1 MKKSILYSTS
11 LFFILFSCSEKKS
24 AELFKA
30 TDFTAENLFTN
41 NIEGPA
47 FDAEGNLYV
56 VNFGE
61 DGTIGKVAADG
72 TASLFLTLPEG
83 STANS
88 IKFGKDGTM
97 YLADYTGHNVLA
109 VDMATKAVSTFVHN
123 DAFNQPNDLCIDSRG
138 RLYASDPNWTDKT
151 GQIWRI
157 DTDGTTV
164 LLDSAMGTT
173 NGIALSPDEKTL
185 YVNESVQLK
194 IWAFDVDA
202 NGDISNKREFAS
214 FDDFGFDGMKCD
226 KKGNLYVTRYGKG
239 VIAVLNPAGELVR
252 EVALTGKK
260 CSNLVFGGTDGKTV
274 FVTLQDRKGME
285 KFQNDIPG
293 KGY

>member
-1 MKKSILYSTS
+1 MKKTLIYLNS

-47 FDAEGNLYV
+47 FDVEGNLYV

-61 DGTIGKVAADG
+61 DGTIGKVEADG

-88 IKFGKDGTM
+88 IKFGQDGTM

-109 VDMATKAVSTFVHN
+109 VDMATKAVSTFAHN
-123 DAFNQPNDLCIDSRG
+123 DAFNQPNDLSIDSRG
-138 RLYASDPNWTDKT
+138 RLYASDPNWGDKT

-157 DTDGTTV
+157 DADGTTV

-173 NGIALSPDEKTL
+173 NGIELSPDEKTL

-202 NGDISNKREFAS
+202 NGDISNKRLFAS

-226 KKGNLYVTRYGKG
+226 KEGNLYVARYGKG

-252 EVALTGKK
+252 EVTLTGKK
-260 CSNLVFGGTDGKTV
+260 CSNLVFGGADGKTV

-285 KFQNDIPG
+285 KFQNDIAG

>member
-1 MKKSILYSTS
+1 MKKSILYATS

-30 TDFTAENLFTN
+30 TNFTAENLFTN

-56 VNFGE
+56 VNFGK
-61 DGTIGKVAADG
+61 DGTIGKVEADG

-88 IKFGKDGTM
+88 IKFGQDGTM

-109 VDMATKAVSTFVHN
+109 VDMATKAVSTFAHN
-123 DAFNQPNDLCIDSRG
+123 DAFNQPNDLCIDSNG
-138 RLYASDPNWTDKT
+138 RLYASDPNWGDKT

-157 DTDGTTV
+157 DADGTTV

-173 NGIALSPDEKTL
+173 NGIELTPDEKTL

-214 FDDFGFDGMKCD
+214 FEDFGFDGMKCD
-226 KKGNLYVTRYGKG
+226 KEGNLYVARYGKG

-260 CSNLVFGGTDGKTV
+260 CSNLVFGGADGKTV

-285 KFQNDIPG
+285 KFQNDVPG

>member
-1 MKKSILYSTS
+1 MKKSILYSIS

-61 DGTIGKVAADG
+61 DGTIGKVDSEG
-72 TASLFLTLPEG
+72 NASLFLTLPEG

-109 VDMATKAVSTFVHN
+109 VDMATKAVSTFAHN
-123 DAFNQPNDLCIDSRG
+123 DAFNQPNDLCIDRQG
-138 RLYASDPNWTDKT
+138 RLFASDPNWGDKT

-157 DTDGTTV
+157 GHH
-164 LLDSAMGTT
+164 
-173 NGIALSPDEKTL
+173 
-185 YVNESVQLK
+185 Q
-194 IWAFDVDA
+194 WH
-202 NGDISNKREFAS
+202 
-214 FDDFGFDGMKCD
+214 
-226 KKGNLYVTRYGKG
+226 
-239 VIAVLNPAGELVR
+239 
-252 EVALTGKK
+252 
-260 CSNLVFGGTDGKTV
+260 
-274 FVTLQDRKGME
+274 
-285 KFQNDIPG
+285 
-293 KGY
+293 

>member
-1 MKKSILYSTS
+1 MKKTLIYLNS

-24 AELFKA
+24 SELFKA

-47 FDAEGNLYV
+47 FDADGNLYV

-61 DGTIGKVAADG
+61 DGTIGKVDSEG
-72 TASLFLTLPEG
+72 NASLFLTLPEG

-109 VDMATKAVSTFVHN
+109 VDMATKAVSTFAHN
-123 DAFNQPNDLCIDSRG
+123 DAFNQPNDLCIDRQG
-138 RLYASDPNWTDKT
+138 RLFASDPNWGDKT

-157 DTDGTTV
+157 EPDGSTV

-202 NGDISNKREFAS
+202 NGEITNKREFAS

-226 KKGNLYVTRYGKG
+226 KEGNLYVARYGKG

-252 EVALTGKK
+252 EVALMGKK
-260 CSNLVFGGTDGKTV
+260 CSNLVFGGEDGKTV

-285 KFQNDIPG
+285 KFLNDIPG

>member
-1 MKKSILYSTS
+1 MKKSIISLLS
-11 LFFILFSCSEKKS
+11 LFIALFSCSEKKS

-56 VNFGE
+56 VNFGK
-61 DGTIGKVAADG
+61 DGTIGKVNAAG

-88 IKFGKDGTM
+88 IKFGNDGTM

-109 VDMATKAVSTFVHN
+109 VDMATKAVSTFAHN
-123 DAFNQPNDLCIDSRG
+123 DNFNQPNDLCIDSRG
-138 RLYASDPNWTDKT
+138 RLYASDPNWADKT

-157 DTDGTTV
+157 DVDGTTV

-173 NGIALSPDEKTL
+173 NGIELSPDEKTL

-214 FDDFGFDGMKCD
+214 FDDFGFDGMKSD
-226 KKGNLYVTRYGKG
+226 KEGNLYVARYGKG
-239 VIAVLNPAGELVR
+239 VIAVLSSAGELTR

-260 CSNLVFGGTDGKTV
+260 CSNLVFGGVDGKTV

-285 KFQNDIPG
+285 KFQNDVPG

>member
-1 MKKSILYSTS
+1 MKKSILYATS

-109 VDMATKAVSTFVHN
+109 VDMATKAVSTFAHN
-123 DAFNQPNDLCIDSRG
+123 DAFNQPNDLCIDSQG
-138 RLYASDPNWTDKT
+138 RLYASDPNWGDKT

-214 FDDFGFDGMKCD
+214 FEDFGFDGMKCD
-226 KKGNLYVTRYGKG
+226 KEGNLYVARYGKG

-260 CSNLVFGGTDGKTV
+260 CSNLVFGGADGKTV

-285 KFQNDIPG
+285 KFQNDVPG